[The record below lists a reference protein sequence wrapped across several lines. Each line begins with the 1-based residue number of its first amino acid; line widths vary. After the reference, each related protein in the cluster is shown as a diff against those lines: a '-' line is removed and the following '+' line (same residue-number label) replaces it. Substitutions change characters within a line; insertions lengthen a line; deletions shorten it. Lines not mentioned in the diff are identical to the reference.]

1 MLKSFSRRLFRV
13 AVYALL
19 TSWLLFAVMVMAL
32 RYWVLPH
39 VGEYR
44 EVIAA
49 SLSRSVGQNIAIG
62 SIEAGWHGLR
72 PTLTLRDVMVQDS
85 QGRPALFL
93 QQVENILSWHSLL
106 VGGVRLYRLEISGPM
121 LAVRRNAAG
130 QYFVGG
136 VEVGQETSEGG
147 FAGWAL
153 SQRQI
158 IIRDA
163 IISWNDEKRGA
174 PPLVLKNFNFRL
186 ENSGKRHRFG
196 LRAVPPAHLAG
207 PLDVRGNLRGSN
219 LLELF
224 SWRGTLYAAL
234 ERTDLAA
241 WRAWFDLPFDLQR
254 GTGEL
259 RLWLNVAQ
267 DGIADVTADLGL
279 NDIDMRWSEE
289 LPRLDLVSVSGRL
302 GGRFAQPGHELR
314 ARGLTFT
321 TREGVLLPPSDII
334 ARYTPAAGGKPEGG
348 EIRLNRLDLGALA
361 ALAAHLPFSEAQRT
375 LLAQSRPRGSVSDL
389 FLQWEGEW
397 QAPAH
402 YRAKGSFAEL
412 GVDAL
417 GQRESVSFSGM
428 SGDFDASEKGGKLA
442 LKGRGVGLRLPELFP
457 EPLTFATL
465 GAQASWQ
472 KRAHGVDIR
481 LAAAD
486 FANDHLTGHAHGTY
500 RHTPGAPG
508 EIDLNGQLTR
518 ADARHASRYIPLTVG
533 KATRDW
539 LNTSILGGRS
549 SDVRLRLKGNLAQFP
564 FVDGKS
570 GIFEVSAKVSDG
582 VLEYATGWPR
592 IENIALD
599 LLFRGARMDI
609 QAHAGNTYG
618 MKIGKV
624 HTAIADLLAQEE
636 ILELEGSASGPTGD
650 MLKFVA
656 QSPVTGMIDHFTED
670 MQAGGNGNFTLR
682 LKIPLR
688 HSRDMQ
694 VGGGYQFIN
703 NRVDPGEGLPL
714 LEQVNGKLEFTE
726 AQVRIPAITF
736 QALGGTT
743 TLDGASHK
751 DGAIRLNL
759 KGRATAAG
767 IARLGNHPATQ
778 QLNGAAD
785 WRGQVTIRKK
795 TAEFV
800 LDSTLQGLA
809 STLPPPFAKTAV
821 DSMPLRVE
829 KKIPDAQHDNWQ
841 ISYGEVL
848 SAQLQRRL
856 DKGKSVIERGAI
868 RIGTAAMPQAQGGI
882 WLNSDLPALDFD
894 AWYALFKSSPE
905 GPGIG
910 FTGINFRCGQL
921 ALHGRHFHDVKV
933 NATSH
938 NENWKAA
945 IQSREMAGDLLW
957 RPEGKGHVEA
967 RLRHLSIPETVTENP
982 AAAAPEGT
990 SRNWP
995 ALDVVAE
1002 NFQVKHKSLGKL
1014 ELKAFNEDA
1023 DWRIERI
1030 KLSNPDATLAMDGL
1044 WQAWRRNPRT
1054 HVNLRLDVQNVGK
1067 LLVRLGYPNA
1077 VRNGTARLEGQLS
1090 WQGSP
1095 QEIDYPTL
1103 SGDMVLEAH
1112 KGQFSKIEPGLGKLL
1127 GILSLQALPRRIT
1140 LDFRDIFSE
1149 GFAFDDISGTLKA
1162 QRGVVSSDDFRIEGP
1177 SAKVTMK
1184 GETDVAH
1191 ETQALRVRV
1200 APAISA
1206 GVSMAGALL
1215 ASPVVGITA
1224 LVVQKLLKDP
1234 LDQIAAYEYS
1244 ITGTWDNP
1252 QVGKIAPEVE
1262 PYENESG
1269 F

>member
-1 MLKSFSRRLFRV
+1 MLMMFSRRLFRV

-19 TSWLLFAVMVMAL
+19 TSWLLFAVMVLAL
-32 RYWVLPH
+32 RYWVLPNI
-39 VGEYR
+39 GEYR
-44 EVIAA
+44 EAIAA
-49 SLSRSVGQNIAIG
+49 SLSRSVGQGIAIG
-62 SIEAGWHGLR
+62 GIAAGWHGLR
-72 PTLTLRDVMVQDS
+72 PTLTLRDVVVQDG

-93 QQVENILSWHSLL
+93 QQVENTLSWRSLL
-106 VGGVRLYRLEISGPM
+106 VGGVRLHSLEIFGPM

-130 QYFVGG
+130 QLFVGG
-136 VEVGQETSEGG
+136 VELGQETDEGG
-147 FAGWAL
+147 FADWVM

-207 PLDVRGNLRGSN
+207 PLDVRGDLRGN
-219 LLELF
+219 KLLELF
-224 SWRGTLYAAL
+224 SWRGALYAAL

-254 GTGEL
+254 GYGEL

-267 DGIADVTADLGL
+267 NGIADVTADLAL
-279 NDIDMRWSEE
+279 SDIDMRWADG
-289 LPRLDLVSVSGRL
+289 LPRLDLVSVNGRL

-321 TREGVLLPPSDII
+321 TREGVRLPPSDII

-361 ALAAHLPFSEAQRT
+361 ALAAHLPFSEAQRA
-375 LLAQSRPRGSVSDL
+375 LLAQSRPRGGVSDL
-389 FLQWEGEW
+389 FLQWDGEW
-397 QAPAH
+397 QAPTH

-412 GVDAL
+412 GVNAL
-417 GQRESVSFSGM
+417 GQRESISFSGM

-442 LKGRGVGLRLPELFP
+442 LKGRGVGLHLPELFP
-457 EPLTFATL
+457 EPLTFTTL

-472 KRAHGVDIR
+472 KRANGVDVR

-500 RHTPGAPG
+500 RHTPGTPG

-539 LNTSILGGRS
+539 LSTSILGGRS

-570 GIFEVSAKVSDG
+570 GIFEVSAKVNDG

-624 HTAIADLLAQEE
+624 HTAIADLLAPEE
-636 ILELEGSASGPTGD
+636 ILELEGSASGPTKD

-656 QSPVTGMIDHFTED
+656 QSPVAGMIDHFTED

-688 HSRDMQ
+688 HSKDTL
-694 VGGGYQFIN
+694 VSGGYQFVN

-736 QALGGTT
+736 QALGGAT

-767 IARLGNHPATQ
+767 IARLGSHPATQ
-778 QLNGAAD
+778 QLNGATD

-795 TAEFV
+795 AAEFV

-809 STLPPPFAKTAV
+809 SALPPPFAKLEA
-821 DSMPLRVE
+821 DSVALRVE
-829 KKIPDAQHDNWQ
+829 KKIVGAQRDSWQ
-841 ISYGEVL
+841 ISYGDVL
-848 SAQLQRRL
+848 SAHFQRRL
-856 DKGKSVIERGAI
+856 DKDKPVIERGTI

-933 NATSH
+933 SATSH

-945 IQSREMAGDLLW
+945 IQSREMAGDLFW

-967 RLRHLSIPETVTENP
+967 RLRYLSIPETITEN

-995 ALDVVAE
+995 ALDVVADS
-1002 NFQVKHKSLGKL
+1002 FQVKNKSLGKL

-1054 HVNLRLDVQNVGK
+1054 RVNLRLDVQNVGK

-1112 KGQFSKIEPGLGKLL
+1112 KGQFSKIEPGIGKLL

-1177 SAKVTMK
+1177 AAKVTMK

-1206 GVSMAGALL
+1206 GVSMAGVLL

-1244 ITGTWDNP
+1244 ISGTWDNP